1 MLKNRTS
8 RGEFR
13 YLYTAFLSWL
23 NPLSLHQDRPDRNGC
38 NGLRRIF
45 LAMARITLVSLVC
58 LLFPWVAKSQVT
70 LVSSHEQEIRNSH
83 LVHFT
88 SAVDFRMWEYADD
101 TLDEWREWE
110 MADNYHFGIN
120 RGSLSMIKDLESLH
134 PYFRDKVIEMIHLCR
149 AKGIELVVVETY
161 RTHAKQTEYKRMGR
175 RYTRTKA
182 GQSKHQYGL
191 AVDLVPVIDSIPQWK
206 NYRLWK
212 KIGPIGERLG
222 FRWGGRW
229 RRLYDPCHFEW
240 TGGLLTA
247 DLAKGKWPTVPKPQN
262 YPCLQEDLK
271 ELRRHWRSWETEQAA
286 IAVANRQKSISAAS
300 ARTVLRAGEE

>member
-1 MLKNRTS
+1 MKLSVDLAVIKVANRNVLSESPVVCVRSEKIDLRVLNFGTFAMS
-8 RGEFR
+8 I
-13 YLYTAFLSWL
+13 LQFLSWL
-23 NPLSLHQDRPDRNGC
+23 NPLSIRQDRPVCEDC
-38 NGLRRIF
+38 IFLRRIF
-45 LAMARITLVSLVC
+45 LAMARIVLVSIVC
-58 LLFPWVAKSQVT
+58 MLFPWAASSQAQTGVGM

-88 SAVDFRMWEYADD
+88 STIDFRRWEYADD

-110 MADNYHFGIN
+110 MVDNYHFGIN

-134 PYFRDKVIEMIHLCR
+134 PYFRDKVIEMIRLCR

-206 NYRLWK
+206 NYRLWR

-240 TGGLLTA
+240 TGGLRAVCSTA
-247 DLAKGKWPTVPKPQN
+247 TT
-262 YPCLQEDLK
+262 
-271 ELRRHWRSWETEQAA
+271 RRGP
-286 IAVANRQKSISAAS
+286 ANGQR
-300 ARTVLRAGEE
+300 